1 VSTDTVRSS
10 ASQVTE
16 AVSFGCKFYFRNGN
30 TILLRTVCNKKQ
42 RWNTVVHHFSEHTNL
57 ETGEGR
63 ECQRERGITM
73 HEGVVT
79 RGNILATVEL
89 LERPHGSHFRIK
101 AGLGS
106 VVLRSNFVSDTFGSG
121 EIFSAVTENGGS
133 AVP

>member
-1 VSTDTVRSS
+1 M
-10 ASQVTE
+10 
-16 AVSFGCKFYFRNGN
+16 
-30 TILLRTVCNKKQ
+30 
-42 RWNTVVHHFSEHTNL
+42 
-57 ETGEGR
+57 
-63 ECQRERGITM
+63 CQRKHGITLQ
-73 HEGVVT
+73 EGVAT
-79 RGNILATVEL
+79 RGVILATVEL